1 MSAIN
6 HRFHLESIIER
17 ILRDLEEK
25 ERIFETYKVASG
37 SNIRFQTRS
46 IIDFIDFEM
55 NRVIRVPLYQ
65 IYDVD
70 PSLCEMLC
78 NAFFGRTKCW
88 KREGEMPNQGYD
100 VDVWPSCRFHLYA
113 GTLCMYACVVMER
126 LFKGVHDE
134 YQAAAF
140 TENRCFFE
148 ERSLKLLNDVFRKN
162 ANIAINAIEID
173 YEKIFKL
180 GEDGF
185 FGGAKILRRT
195 NTYPKRATTCWGGC
209 CRVQAPWSVR
219 SDETSIEL
227 MAVAYRAKAMV
238 PYTLKRVSLEQK
250 GNSLTGTVCMNF
262 LAHNCCQSLI
272 ERRWHGR
279 LRLSPTRTFIS
290 YIFPCFLYKEYT
302 LRRSRCPDQLK
313 GPSPDE
319 KVEMCQDPP
328 QKDRG
333 TLLTRLSEIPAFSR
347 TVDLDSPTLVPCD
360 AVTPDSY
367 ELEYLNDTRPMK
379 LPKIGSHVMMCSA
392 PKFPI
397 RDQVSTNQSP
407 LSSDDRKRDDGSYIY
422 EGHERNSKCPG
433 RMPSWLWSTLKFYST
448 TKAKFFYHVI
458 FRILYVA
465 VYGWVL
471 VAKTRKRSPMPNF
484 SVYWPELVVALVQ
497 LSQLCDCV
505 VAIRERMPSAK
516 PVYGPWLCNISKR
529 YKRKLRRLQLG
540 FFEWTS
546 DHLFGFCRNVVIIMN
561 CITVAAVVIHAGHS
575 GEVRGFWAA
584 LATISDLI
592 FHISFLF
599 AAISMIRYLSVF
611 YFFSVLTY
619 MLRRMIRTLGK
630 FLLIFVIFWVIFA
643 VCHISM
649 AEEYAVRS
657 NHSLAWMMFQNGAF
671 EIFGEVDDEDKVG
684 TVTGCADISWR
695 SMWSANTADMR
706 CLFRSALIPITVF
719 TYMLVASIMLV
730 NLLTA
735 LLSKEYEEVSGG
747 GSAVYWKY
755 ENYFLLA
762 TYESKLWLPPPLSL
776 IYYILHMAPFLFRI
790 FSFFFCIFCTC
801 CSNMVI
807 KNNPFSFIPNWLD
820 RVFRAIEGRPWG
832 TLKQMRRHVHDQSDL
847 EEIRKLVPILMEC
860 INDETG
866 QIRTRANTAMEELQ
880 QMNCSFY
887 NSLPNFK
894 SMESTEIFTR
904 PRFYQSEL
912 REHSAPDILNPSNT
926 SLPDRIYR
934 A

>member
-1 MSAIN
+1 
-6 HRFHLESIIER
+6 
-17 ILRDLEEK
+17 
-25 ERIFETYKVASG
+25 
-37 SNIRFQTRS
+37 
-46 IIDFIDFEM
+46 
-55 NRVIRVPLYQ
+55 
-65 IYDVD
+65 
-70 PSLCEMLC
+70 
-78 NAFFGRTKCW
+78 
-88 KREGEMPNQGYD
+88 
-100 VDVWPSCRFHLYA
+100 
-113 GTLCMYACVVMER
+113 MYACVVMER

-134 YQAAAF
+134 YQAAVFA
-140 TENRCFFE
+140 ENRCFFE
-148 ERSLKLLNDVFRKN
+148 ERSLKLLNDIFRKN

-180 GEDGF
+180 GEDEF

-219 SDETSIEL
+219 SEEASIEL
-227 MAVAYRAKAMV
+227 MAVAYRANAMV
-238 PYTLKRVSLEQK
+238 SYSFSGCIVRAESEFCD
-250 GNSLTGTVCMNF
+250 GDGNF

-272 ERRWHGR
+272 ERRWHGK

-302 LRRSRCPDQLK
+302 LRRSRGPDQLK
-313 GPSPDE
+313 PPPANE
-319 KVEMCQDPP
+319 KVEMYQYP
-328 QKDRG
+328 QQNDRG
-333 TLLTRLSEIPAFSR
+333 TMLGRLSENPAFSR

-360 AVTPDSY
+360 AVTPNSY
-367 ELEYLNDTRPMK
+367 ELEYLKDSGPMK
-379 LPKIGSHVMMCSA
+379 LPKIGSHVMMCST

-397 RDQVSTNQSP
+397 RDQVSPNRSP
-407 LSSDDRKRDDGSYIY
+407 PSSDEHKHDDGSYIY
-422 EGHERNSKCPG
+422 EGRERSSRCPW

-448 TKAKFFYHVI
+448 TKAKFFYHV
-458 FRILYVA
+458 
-465 VYGWVL
+465 
-471 VAKTRKRSPMPNF
+471 
-484 SVYWPELVVALVQ
+484 
-497 LSQLCDCV
+497 
-505 VAIRERMPSAK
+505 
-516 PVYGPWLCNISKR
+516 
-529 YKRKLRRLQLG
+529 G

-546 DHLFGFCRNVVIIMN
+546 EHLFGFCRNVVIIMN

-575 GEVRGFWAA
+575 GEAKGIWAA

-695 SMWSANTADMR
+695 SMWTANTADMR
-706 CLFRSALIPITVF
+706 CLLRSALIPITVF

-790 FSFFFCIFCTC
+790 LSFFLCIFCTC
-801 CSNMVI
+801 CSNFVI

-847 EEIRKLVPILMEC
+847 EEIRKLVPV
-860 INDETG
+860 
-866 QIRTRANTAMEELQ
+866 RK
-880 QMNCSFY
+880 
-887 NSLPNFK
+887 LPKAVGKLYFC
-894 SMESTEIFTR
+894 R
-904 PRFYQSEL
+904 
-912 REHSAPDILNPSNT
+912 
-926 SLPDRIYR
+926 
-934 A
+934 

>member
-1 MSAIN
+1 
-6 HRFHLESIIER
+6 
-17 ILRDLEEK
+17 
-25 ERIFETYKVASG
+25 
-37 SNIRFQTRS
+37 
-46 IIDFIDFEM
+46 
-55 NRVIRVPLYQ
+55 
-65 IYDVD
+65 
-70 PSLCEMLC
+70 
-78 NAFFGRTKCW
+78 
-88 KREGEMPNQGYD
+88 
-100 VDVWPSCRFHLYA
+100 
-113 GTLCMYACVVMER
+113 MYACVVMER

-134 YQAAAF
+134 YQAAVFA
-140 TENRCFFE
+140 ENRCFFE
-148 ERSLKLLNDVFRKN
+148 ERSLKLLNDIFRKN

-185 FGGAKILRRT
+185 FSGAKILKRT

-219 SDETSIEL
+219 SDEASIEL
-227 MAVAYRAKAMV
+227 MAVAYRAKAM
-238 PYTLKRVSLEQK
+238 
-250 GNSLTGTVCMNF
+250 
-262 LAHNCCQSLI
+262 
-272 ERRWHGR
+272 
-279 LRLSPTRTFIS
+279 TRTFIS

-302 LRRSRCPDQLK
+302 LRRSRGPDHRK
-313 GPSPDE
+313 PPPADE
-319 KVEMCQDPP
+319 KVEMYQDPP
-328 QKDRG
+328 QKNRG
-333 TLLTRLSEIPAFSR
+333 TLLAQLSENPAFSQ
-347 TVDLDSPTLVPCD
+347 TVDLDSPALVPCD

-367 ELEYLNDTRPMK
+367 ELEYLNNTRPMK
-379 LPKIGSHVMMCSA
+379 LPRIGSHVMMCST

-397 RDQVSTNQSP
+397 RDQ
-407 LSSDDRKRDDGSYIY
+407 
-422 EGHERNSKCPG
+422 
-433 RMPSWLWSTLKFYST
+433 
-448 TKAKFFYHVI
+448 I
-458 FRILYVA
+458 FRILYVV

-471 VAKTRKRSPMPNF
+471 VAKTRKRSPMPSNF

-505 VAIRERMPSAK
+505 VAIRERMPPAK
-516 PVYGPWLCNISKR
+516 PIYGPWLCNISKR

-575 GEVRGFWAA
+575 GEAN
-584 LATISDLI
+584 
-592 FHISFLF
+592 
-599 AAISMIRYLSVF
+599 
-611 YFFSVLTY
+611 VLTY

-790 FSFFFCIFCTC
+790 FSFFVCIFCTC
-801 CSNMVI
+801 CSNFVI
-807 KNNPFSFIPNWLD
+807 KKNPFSFIPNWLD

-847 EEIRKLVPILMEC
+847 EEIRKLVPKGNTSQFRARIRELIDFNSQDDDSSPEERIRHAQSLFQEIFQILMEC

-880 QMNCSFY
+880 QMNYSFY